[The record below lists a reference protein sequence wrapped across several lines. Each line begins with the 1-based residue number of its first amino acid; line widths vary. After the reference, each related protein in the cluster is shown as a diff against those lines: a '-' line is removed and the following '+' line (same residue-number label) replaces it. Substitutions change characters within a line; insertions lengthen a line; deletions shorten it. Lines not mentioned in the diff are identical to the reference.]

1 MMKKYFY
8 VFLIL
13 WGCNLIDDQP
23 KEIEDFIP
31 NDSSIT
37 INIHNL
43 GKFKS
48 DIKNNEILNKLS
60 GLPSKYNTKKQFE
73 LINNFKDESEL
84 LICLSKINNE
94 EVFTII
100 TKDSLKKHDVFHKS
114 LDKINIYSNSLT
126 NLNQIQSSINEE
138 FKKYKKTFDKNSS
151 FSIILN
157 KNLSKYFINST
168 FNVNYETYE
177 NSIGFGVN
185 VFNDKIL
192 LNGLSF
198 LDDSIKISNNIF
210 KESSSSE
217 LKNYEI
223 VPKKSTSIKSYN
235 FKKTNNY
242 LKNTLVEYDKESRF
256 FEILNNNSK
265 EITEIQIGNEEIFI
279 VRLDQIKLFE
289 NYLIAKNT
297 ISTKHRGFRIYNN
310 SDLKTNPFISF
321 ARFNNKEKILLYKD
335 YIVFSNS
342 ERALEELINDN
353 LNKNTLKGDS
363 SFDNL
368 FSEISNFST
377 LNNSYLSGSKYNFF
391 RELNLLDSENDFT
404 ENSFQLV
411 QDNEIIHFNA
421 IISKGNI
428 SDKNLKISKLFD
440 VEIDEEILMN
450 PHFVKNHI
458 TKKLDI
464 VVQDTKNNLY
474 LISNNGKVLWKKK
487 IDQPI
492 LGEVS
497 QMDIYK
503 NGRLQLIFN
512 TNNKIYVLDRDGKD
526 VKPFPKTFKDPITQP
541 LALFDYDKNKNYRIL
556 ITQGSELIMYDMNGK
571 RVSGFKYKKSSN
583 DISSKPKH
591 FRILNKDFIV
601 FKIGNKIKIL
611 NRRGRVR
618 IDIKDDITFSNQNI
632 FKYNNKLITAS
643 TNQKLAQI
651 DVNGG
656 VKFSDSKNLT
666 LNSDGANLVLL
677 NENSI
682 QLGSKTVSIPF
693 GNYDSPQLI
702 KINKNL
708 LISLFDKQNNKSYLF
723 DKSLVLNTSFPIY
736 SLTPIEIG
744 DMNSNKKIEIIFSD
758 KKKFISCYTIN

>member
-1 MMKKYFY
+1 
-8 VFLIL
+8 
-13 WGCNLIDDQP
+13 
-23 KEIEDFIP
+23 
-31 NDSSIT
+31 
-37 INIHNL
+37 
-43 GKFKS
+43 
-48 DIKNNEILNKLS
+48 
-60 GLPSKYNTKKQFE
+60 
-73 LINNFKDESEL
+73 
-84 LICLSKINNE
+84 
-94 EVFTII
+94 
-100 TKDSLKKHDVFHKS
+100 
-114 LDKINIYSNSLT
+114 
-126 NLNQIQSSINEE
+126 
-138 FKKYKKTFDKNSS
+138 
-151 FSIILN
+151 
-157 KNLSKYFINST
+157 
-168 FNVNYETYE
+168 
-177 NSIGFGVN
+177 
-185 VFNDKIL
+185 
-192 LNGLSF
+192 

-377 LNNSYLSGSKYNFF
+377 LNNSYLLGSKYNFF

-474 LISNNGKVLWKKK
+474 LISNKGKVLWKKM

-556 ITQGSELIMYDMNGK
+556 ITQGSELIMYDKNGK

-632 FKYNNKLITAS
+632 FEYNNKLITAS

-666 LNSDGANLVLL
+666 LNSDGTNLVLL

>member
-8 VFLIL
+8 LFLIL
-13 WGCNLIDDQP
+13 MGCSLIDDRP

-31 NDSSIT
+31 VNSSII

-48 DIKNNEILNKLS
+48 DIKNNEILSEIRSLQ
-60 GLPSKYNTKKQFE
+60 SKYNTKRQFE
-73 LINNFKDESEL
+73 LINNFKDETEL
-84 LICLSKINNE
+84 LICLSKNNNE

-100 TKDSLKKHDVFHKS
+100 TKDSLKKNDVFHKRV
-114 LDKINIYSNSLT
+114 DKINIYSNSLT
-126 NLNQIQSSINEE
+126 NINKIQSGINEE

-151 FSIILN
+151 FSLILN
-157 KNLSKYFINST
+157 KDVSKYFINST
-168 FNVNYETYE
+168 FNLNYETYE
-177 NSIGFGVN
+177 NSLGFGVN
-185 VFNDKIL
+185 VFNDKVL

-223 VPKKSTSIKSYN
+223 VPNKSTSIKSYN

-242 LKNTLVEYDKESRF
+242 LKNTSFEYDNESRF

-279 VRLDQIKLFE
+279 VRLDQVKLFE

-297 ISTKHRGFRIYNN
+297 INRKYREFKIYNN
-310 SDLKTNPFISF
+310 TDLTINPFISF
-321 ARFNNKEKILLYKD
+321 AEFNNKEKILLYKD
-335 YIVFSNS
+335 YVVFSNN
-342 ERALEELINDN
+342 ERVLEELINDN
-353 LNKNTLKGDS
+353 LNKNTLKSDS

-368 FSEISNFST
+368 LSEISNFST
-377 LNNSYLSGSKYNFF
+377 LNNSYFSGSNYNLFK
-391 RELNLLDSENDFT
+391 ELNLLDIENDFT

-421 IISKGNI
+421 IITKANNK
-428 SDKNLKISKLFD
+428 DKNLKISKLFD

-464 VVQDTKNNLY
+464 VVQDNKNNLY
-474 LISNNGKVLWKKK
+474 LISNNGKVLWKKR

-497 QMDIYK
+497 QIDIYK
-503 NGRLQLIFN
+503 NGKLQLIFN
-512 TNNKIYVLDRDGKD
+512 TKNKIYVLDRNGKD

-541 LALFDYDKNKNYRIL
+541 LAVFDYDKNKNYRIL
-556 ITQGSELIMYDMNGK
+556 ITQGRELIMYDKNGK
-571 RVSGFKYKKSSN
+571 KVSGFKYKKSSN

-611 NRRGRVR
+611 NRRGKVR
-618 IDIKDDITFSNQNI
+618 IDIKDDIIFSNQNI
-632 FKYNNKLITAS
+632 FEYNNKLITTT

-656 VKFSDSKNLT
+656 VKFSDLKNLT
-666 LNSDGANLVLL
+666 LNSDGNNLVVLD
-677 NENSI
+677 ENSI

-702 KINKNL
+702 KMNKIL

-723 DKSLVLNTSFPIY
+723 NKSLVLDTSFPIY

-744 DMNSNKKIEIIFSD
+744 DMNSDKKIEIIISD

>member
-1 MMKKYFY
+1 MKKYFY
-8 VFLIL
+8 VFLVL
-13 WGCNLIDDQP
+13 LGCNLVDDRP
-23 KEIEDFIP
+23 KNIEDFMP
-31 NDSSIT
+31 KNSSLI
-37 INIHNL
+37 IKIHHL

-48 DIKNNEILNKLS
+48 DIKNNEILNEIISLQ
-60 GLPSKYNTKKQFE
+60 PKYNIKEQFK

-114 LDKINIYSNSLT
+114 LDKINIYSNSLK
-126 NLNQIQSSINEE
+126 NLNEIQSSINKE
-138 FKKYKKTFDKNSS
+138 FKKYEKTFDKNSS
-151 FSIILN
+151 FSLILN
-157 KNLSKYFINST
+157 NDFSKYFINST
-168 FNVNYETYE
+168 LNVNYE
-177 NSIGFGVN
+177 NSLSFGVN
-185 VFNDKIL
+185 VFNDKVL

-210 KESSSSE
+210 KGSSSSE

-242 LKNTLVEYDKESRF
+242 LKNTSFEYDNESRF

-279 VRLDQIKLFE
+279 VRLDQVKLFE

-297 ISTKHRGFRIYNN
+297 INTKHRGFKIYNN
-310 SDLKTNPFISF
+310 TDLTINPFISF
-321 ARFNNKEKILLYKD
+321 AKFNNKEKILLYKD
-335 YIVFSNS
+335 YVVFSNN

-353 LNKNTLKGDS
+353 LNKNTLKSDS
-363 SFDNL
+363 SFNNL

-377 LNNSYLSGSKYNFF
+377 LNNSYFSGSNYNFF
-391 RELNLLDSENDFT
+391 KELNLLDIENDFT

-421 IISKGNI
+421 IISKANI
-428 SDKNLKISKLFD
+428 KDKNLKISKLFD

-474 LISNNGKVLWKKK
+474 LISNNGKVLWKKR

-492 LGEVS
+492 LGKVS
-497 QMDIYK
+497 QIDIYK

-512 TNNKIYVLDRDGKD
+512 TKNKIYVLDRNGKD
-526 VKPFPKTFKDPITQP
+526 VMPFPKTFKDPITQP
-541 LALFDYDKNKNYRIL
+541 LAVFDYDKNKNYRIL
-556 ITQGSELIMYDMNGK
+556 ITQGRELIMYDKNGK
-571 RVSGFKYKKSSN
+571 KVSGFKYKKSSN

-591 FRILNKDFIV
+591 FRILNKDLIV

-618 IDIKDDITFSNQNI
+618 IDIKDDIIFSNQNI
-632 FKYNNKLITAS
+632 FEYNNKLIT
-643 TNQKLAQI
+643 TTVNQKLAQI

-656 VKFSDSKNLT
+656 VKFSDLKNLT
-666 LNSDGANLVLL
+666 LNSDGTNLVVLD
-677 NENSI
+677 ENSI

-702 KINKNL
+702 KMNKIL

-723 DKSLVLNTSFPIY
+723 NKSLVLDTSFPIY
-736 SLTPIEIG
+736 SLTPIKIG
-744 DMNSNKKIEIIFSD
+744 DMNSNKKIEIIISD